1 MERKDIFISY
11 RRQDAEAHAYM
22 LYRDL
27 TAAGYSVFYDHK
39 SLGAGDFIKKI
50 EKTIEECKDV
60 IVVLSK
66 DALGERIYRE
76 NDVMRREIAYALKLE
91 KRIVGIMLSG
101 FESFPDDLPDDIA
114 ALPRINALY
123 SKMEYYDAMFERLI
137 SGQFLTSVP
146 GNQTVWTEL
155 PVESDDKRSSLARF
169 KEMPLVQKN
178 SYVDLLLKLA
188 HEFNSSPEC
197 MRLYRYLDIYDR
209 SRGIRSVPPYDGV
222 IPTDYATY
230 LSFFETLYVILA
242 TDTLDIGLVDE
253 MYRYRFFAMC
263 NNPMIQASELL
274 PLGYQYP
281 NVLDLYDLWSEH
293 IRRQYCG
300 AERDSSFTEAIPLAE
315 YDLHRRYQLYR
326 FAMNP
331 SRSRRI
337 RFFNGRA
344 EKVELICRLL
354 VPADLDVVTA
364 FQDHVLAGIPNND
377 TENLFEA
384 LTDAEWYEALAG
396 QYCVGFYVEDALAAV
411 LSVIP
416 YPKDDA
422 NLLNDLEEWENRDRS
437 KSMII
442 DCVLVDERYRGFGIQ
457 RSQLF
462 LAECMAR
469 RLEIPFLC
477 AVASPKNFY
486 SIRNFI
492 KNGYRNVA
500 TKPKYHSVR
509 SYFIKE
515 LETW

>member
-1 MERKDIFISY
+1 MEHHDIFISY

-39 SLGAGDFIKKI
+39 SLGAGDFIERI
-50 EKTIEECKDV
+50 EKTIEQCNDV
-60 IVVLSK
+60 IVILSK
-66 DALGERIYRE
+66 DALGERIYQE
-76 NDVMRREIAYALKLE
+76 KDVMRREIAYALQME

-101 FESFPDDLPDDIA
+101 FEGFPEDLPEEIA

-137 SGQFLTSVP
+137 SGRFLISVP
-146 GNQTVWTEL
+146 ESQRQWAEL
-155 PVESDDKRSSLARF
+155 PSETRDKQSSLARF
-169 KEMPLVQKN
+169 KELPLAQKN

-209 SRGIRSVPPYDGV
+209 SRGIQSIPPYEGV

-230 LSFFETLYVILA
+230 LSFFETMYVILA
-242 TDTLDIGLVDE
+242 TETLDIGLVDE

-300 AERDSSFTEAIPLAE
+300 VEQDGSFAEAIPLAE

-331 SRSRRI
+331 SRPRRI
-337 RFFNGRA
+337 RFVNGKA
-344 EKVELICRLL
+344 DKIELVCRLL
-354 VPADLDVVTA
+354 VPADLEAVKA
-364 FQDHVLAGIPNND
+364 FQENVLAGIPDND

-384 LTDAEWYEALAG
+384 LTEAELCEALAG
-396 QYCVGFYVEDALAAV
+396 QYCVGFYEEERLAAL

-416 YPKDDA
+416 YPKHTS
-422 NLLNDLEEWENRDRS
+422 NLLCDLEEWDGEDRN
-437 KSMII
+437 KNMVV
-442 DCVLVDERYRGFGIQ
+442 DCVLVDEAYRGFGIQ
-457 RSQLF
+457 RNQLF

-469 RLEIPFLC
+469 RLEIPLLC

-492 KNGYRNVA
+492 KTGYRNVA
-500 TKPKYHSVR
+500 TMPKYHSTR
-509 SYFIKE
+509 SYFVKE
-515 LETW
+515 LEEW